1 MKIKKEDLDK
11 RVCDIY
17 EEEVGTNTLRE
28 WIIECEDEYEIRN
41 KDLNNMT
48 DEEINEYV
56 EWLEYLGEK

>member
-1 MKIKKEDLDK
+1 MKKEDLDK

-28 WIIECEDEYEIRN
+28 WIIECEEEFEIVN
-41 KDLNNMT
+41 KDLDKMT
-48 DEEINEYV
+48 DKELTEYI